1 MTNAL
6 YHYYYYYYY
15 YQSVVSYEGILV
27 FNLNF

>member
-6 YHYYYYYYY
+6 YYYYYYYY
-15 YQSVVSYEGILV
+15 YQSVVSYEGMPV